1 MQLRQGREQ
10 QAEHRTRDQLG
21 VASPALALRVEKEED
36 VDAAIRTAL
45 ETNDR
50 PVVID
55 FIVGADAQVWPMVAA
70 GTSNDEIMAARDIRP
85 LFDNEDQV

>member
-1 MQLRQGREQ
+1 MIN
-10 QAEHRTRDQLG
+10 QAR
-21 VASPALALRVEKEED
+21 
-36 VDAAIRTAL
+36 AI
-45 ETNDR
+45 NDR

-55 FIVGADAQVWPMVAA
+55 FIVGADAQGWPMVAA